1 MWLSEIQGMPFLI
14 INCSKLRDFRIFDK
28 ILPQLRVFDENKLL
42 KWVIPKKCYVKAHNF
57 ESFEQDFNDLKHYSR
72 FFVHL
77 ISSCFLLKIR
87 SANYLLQTT
96 KVELYKK
103 QKKEIGPLNV
113 INGGWH
119 CSWCFTPQGIR

>member
-1 MWLSEIQGMPFLI
+1 M
-14 INCSKLRDFRIFDK
+14 
-28 ILPQLRVFDENKLL
+28 
-42 KWVIPKKCYVKAHNF
+42 YKAHNF

-119 CSWCFTPQGIR
+119 CSWCFTPQGIRQIMEAYEDFPDLEYPFYVYIVNMNETKDVMQGNCIIGNA